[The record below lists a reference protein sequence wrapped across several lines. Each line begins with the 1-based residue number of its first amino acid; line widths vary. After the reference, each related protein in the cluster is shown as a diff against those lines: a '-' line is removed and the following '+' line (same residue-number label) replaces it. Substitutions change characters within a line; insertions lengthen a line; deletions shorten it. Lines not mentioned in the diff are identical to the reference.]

1 MRQNRNP
8 GVYMRVVTD
17 WNRYHRRTRI
27 SQNFLWTI
35 WRAYSDLLRE
45 ISFPEPIKII
55 ELGCG
60 TGYHTLQ
67 MTKLFPV
74 DKVTLVDFNPNV
86 LNAAQK
92 RLSGLNCE
100 KEFLLR
106 DLFALDLTE
115 KYDIVHSQGLLEHY
129 TPDEQQKLI
138 CLHRDLLTPNGIAV
152 ILVPTPSLP
161 YRLWRGFLE
170 KLHLW
175 IYPDETAISEEEF
188 STALESSGLEIL
200 KMKMCHLIELG
211 AVCRR
216 GSGYLHDDT

>member
-1 MRQNRNP
+1 
-8 GVYMRVVTD
+8 MRVITD
-17 WNRYHRRTRI
+17 WDKYHNRVRV
-27 SQNFLWTI
+27 SQRFLWTV
-35 WRAYSDLLRE
+35 WRAYAALLRG
-45 ISFPEPIKII
+45 IHFDEPIKII

-74 DKVTLVDFNPNV
+74 NKVTLVDFNANV
-86 LNAAQK
+86 VEDTKK
-92 RLSGLNCE
+92 RLSCLKCE

-106 DLFALDLTE
+106 DLFTLDLDE

-129 TPDEQQKLI
+129 TPEEQRKLI
-138 CLHRDLLTPNGIAV
+138 SLHRDLLTTNGIAI
-152 ILVPTPSLP
+152 ILVPTPSIP
-161 YRLWRGFLE
+161 YRFWRGMLE

-188 STALESSGLEIL
+188 TKQLESSGLQIL
-200 KMKMCHLIELG
+200 KMQMCHLIELG

-216 GSGYLHDDT
+216 GN

>member
-1 MRQNRNP
+1 M
-8 GVYMRVVTD
+8 
-17 WNRYHRRTRI
+17 
-27 SQNFLWTI
+27 
-35 WRAYSDLLRE
+35 LRE

-60 TGYHTLQ
+60 TAYHTLQ

-74 DKVTLVDFNPNV
+74 DKVTLVDFNPIV
-86 LNAAQK
+86 LNAVQK

-129 TPDEQQKLI
+129 TPDEQKKLI

-161 YRLWRGFLE
+161 YRLWRGLLE

-175 IYPDETAISEEEF
+175 IYPDETAISEEQF
-188 STALESSGLEIL
+188 SAALESSGFEIL
-200 KMKMCHLIELG
+200 EMKMCHLIELG

-216 GSGYLHDDT
+216 GSGYL

>member
-1 MRQNRNP
+1 
-8 GVYMRVVTD
+8 MRVVTD
-17 WNRYHRRTRI
+17 WNRYHKRTRI

-35 WRAYSDLLRE
+35 WRAYSDLLRG
-45 ISFPEPIKII
+45 IHFKEPIKII

-60 TGYHTLQ
+60 TAYHTLQ

-92 RLSGLNCE
+92 RLSCLNCE

-106 DLFALDLTE
+106 DLFNLDLSE

-138 CLHRDLLTPNGIAV
+138 CLHRDLLTPNGITI

-161 YRLWRGFLE
+161 YRLWRGLLE

-175 IYPDETAISEEEF
+175 IYPDETAISEEQF
-188 STALESSGLEIL
+188 SAELKYSGLQIL
-200 KMKMCHLIELG
+200 KMKKCHLIELG

-216 GSGYLHDDT
+216 GRGYLQDDT

>member
-1 MRQNRNP
+1 
-8 GVYMRVVTD
+8 MRVITD
-17 WNRYHRRTRI
+17 WDKYHNRVQV
-27 SQNFLWTI
+27 SQRFLWTV
-35 WRAYSDLLRE
+35 WRAYAALLRG
-45 ISFPEPIKII
+45 IHFDEPIKII

-74 DKVTLVDFNPNV
+74 NKVTLVDFNANV
-86 LNAAQK
+86 IEDTKK
-92 RLSGLNCE
+92 RLSCLKCE

-106 DLFALDLTE
+106 DLFTLDLDE

-129 TPDEQQKLI
+129 TPEEQRKLI
-138 CLHRDLLTPNGIAV
+138 SLHRDLLTTNGIAI
-152 ILVPTPSLP
+152 ILVPTPSIP
-161 YRLWRGFLE
+161 YRFWRGMLE

-188 STALESSGLEIL
+188 TKQLESSGLQIL
-200 KMKMCHLIELG
+200 KMQMCHLIELG

-216 GSGYLHDDT
+216 GN